1 MSNARLIHFIQI
13 KTHYKQDKGEQ
24 LISIHV
30 FEVYSTHV
38 YYTSM
43 SEDGTERS
51 KLVQQNRSFN
61 RFNISLGNVRSS
73 VRVPSGRN
81 AKFHLKVP
89 WQAQFCVPPCRSAL
103 SQTLTRSVGPY
114 CIHDVL
120 IAINKNPFLFILS
133 TQLYCSAICWYFW
146 KINKT
151 AKTEIGLF
159 ILFSPTFLLP
169 LLASCSARFENFK
182 ISCFWEAAGK
192 TRLAQ
197 GGR

>member
-1 MSNARLIHFIQI
+1 MSNSDRFLSSKCTPQLTSIIPACPRTEL
-13 KTHYKQDKGEQ
+13 KQ
-24 LISIHV
+24 
-30 FEVYSTHV
+30 
-38 YYTSM
+38 
-43 SEDGTERS
+43 S

-61 RFNISLGNVRSS
+61 RFNISQGSVRSS
-73 VRVPSGRN
+73 VRVPKAGETRN
-81 AKFHLKVP
+81 SIWKVP
-89 WQAQFCVPPCRSAL
+89 WQAPFYVPPCRSAL

-159 ILFSPTFLLP
+159 ILFFPP
-169 LLASCSARFENFK
+169 LSHS
-182 ISCFWEAAGK
+182 
-192 TRLAQ
+192 
-197 GGR
+197 